1 MNGNAALLDLTKTQI
16 NSNEALQT
24 FVNRAREL
32 TIPLFPETVQFTDS
46 ALKYGAAIVTVDTNL
61 DGYGN
66 NKDIYKNE
74 TGGFCLHLTKINE
87 IAQQAGVTVTDSR
100 ILERKVDE
108 LGGVVFI
115 EYQVRGKLRSVD
127 GSVKEDVATGKYDYH
142 RDCQKYI
149 SKKNGEPLIN
159 MINSRRSHA
168 EALAESNAKT
178 RLYNKMLAKLPSSFT
193 LQELQKPFLIPYVLE
208 DKNEIL
214 KDLDPQDQRILRFQL
229 AQKRLGIAESVFGGP
244 ESKPVEDVE
253 PLSVENEIPHNLS
266 NGNGNNTPPNP
277 PVQNQAPTLNPDE
290 DPEILAEEYRDQSQA
305 VRTEKILTLIKVLDY
320 KDPNGASFNEAR
332 IANNSLDG
340 QINFLKKLFTLKLEK
355 KDDLV

>member
-1 MNGNAALLDLTKTQI
+1 MNGNTALLDLTKTQI

-61 DGYGN
+61 DKYGN
-66 NKDIYKNE
+66 NQDIYKNE
-74 TGGFCLHLTKINE
+74 TGGYCLHLTKINE
-87 IAQQAGVTVTDSR
+87 IAQQAGVIVTDSR

-108 LGGVVFI
+108 LGKVVFI

-127 GSVKEDVATGKYDYH
+127 GSVKEDVATGKYDYY
-142 RDCQKYI
+142 RDSDKYT
-149 SKKNGEPLIN
+149 SEKQVK
-159 MINSRRSHA
+159 SRRSHA

-229 AQKRLGIAESVFGGP
+229 AQKRLGISNSVYGGP
-244 ESKPVEDVE
+244 ETNPVEDVE
-253 PLSVENEIPHNLS
+253 PLSVENEIPHNQS

-277 PVQNQAPTLNPDE
+277 PEQNQAPTLNPDE